1 MEVTS
6 MKKIY
11 ITPELEVTIFEINK
25 DILSDNET
33 GEGNVVTVPFS
44 LDSEPEVTSD
54 FNDMPW

>member
-1 MEVTS
+1 

-33 GEGNVVTVPFS
+33 GGGNVVTVPFS